1 MTPET
6 VGGEP
11 EHMIHHRV
19 FDPSE
24 TENKCLGGLK
34 KAFFTP
40 DPSTIEAAA
49 GIVLGIPSGMNLG
62 GVRKNGLSG
71 VLKFPD

>member
-1 MTPET
+1 MPWGVEKG
-6 VGGEP
+6 V
-11 EHMIHHRV
+11 
-19 FDPSE
+19 
-24 TENKCLGGLK
+24 
-34 KAFFTP
+34 FTP